1 MKLQDGED
9 ILMEIRPESKL
20 LVIWFFARCF
30 SVGVVGCVL
39 GFVLSTVIHSFYN
52 FGADMDLLAGKANF
66 DGWSITVKLIIA
78 IVVGLMCMIFVF
90 IYCICLKR
98 TYVYT
103 ITNRRCIFRGGI
115 LRHVQHSVP
124 FHKITDVEMSQNIIE
139 RILGISSLGIFTPGT
154 GSMGSNSSGR
164 RPEIA
169 FVGLKD
175 NETPAEIIN
184 GILSNYKATGQ

>member
-9 ILMEIRPESKL
+9 ILMETRPESKL
-20 LVIWFFARCF
+20 LVIWFFARCL
-30 SVGVVGCVL
+30 SVGVMLCL
-39 GFVLSTVIHSFYN
+39 IGFMLSAAIGMIYD
-52 FGADMDLLAGKANF
+52 FGAESDF
-66 DGWSITVKLIIA
+66 DGWSIKVKLTIGIIA
-78 IVVGLMCMIFVF
+78 GLLSMILAF
-90 IYCICLKR
+90 IYCVYLRR

-115 LRHVQHSVP
+115 LRRVQHSVP

-139 RILGISSLGIFTPGT
+139 RMLGISSLGIFTPGT
-154 GSMGSNSSGR
+154 GSMGSSGTGR

-175 NETPAEIIN
+175 NETPAETIN
-184 GILSNYKATGQ
+184 GILSNYKATGE

>member
-1 MKLQDGED
+1 MRLQKGED
-9 ILMEIRPESKL
+9 VLLEVRPESRL
-20 LVIWFFARCF
+20 LVIWFFGRCF
-30 SVGVVGCVL
+30 SFGTVAFGIGFALSAIISMVYEIVADAELLGVESG
-39 GFVLSTVIHSFYN
+39 
-52 FGADMDLLAGKANF
+52 F
-66 DGWSITVKLIIA
+66 DGFSVATNAMIA
-78 IVVGLMCMIFVF
+78 IAAGLCCIAITI
-90 IYCICLKR
+90 IYCVYLRR

-115 LRHVQHSVP
+115 FRRVEHSVP

-139 RILGISSLGIFTPGT
+139 RALGISSLGVFTPGT
-154 GSMGSNSSGR
+154 GSMGAGYNRR

-184 GILSNYKATGQ
+184 DILSNYKATGQ